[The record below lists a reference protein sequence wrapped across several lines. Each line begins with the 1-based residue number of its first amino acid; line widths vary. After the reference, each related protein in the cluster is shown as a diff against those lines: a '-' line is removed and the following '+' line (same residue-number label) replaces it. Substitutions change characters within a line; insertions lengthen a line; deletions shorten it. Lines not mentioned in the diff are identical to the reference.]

1 MNKRTKKL
9 LEGLPV
15 PRVLPSARGLPVEGK
30 GGDWWEPQQPEVF
43 PRHHSAPSD
52 SECQHFRVPHP
63 RASRRPVSCRAGG
76 GTALYT
82 SWKANVITQNA
93 LWCPGHADP
102 IGVALGVWR
111 SGEGKAAPG
120 ALGDRKE
127 PDLQGLLHPDSL
139 PPAPRNQCLTLGRA
153 CPLPVLQEH
162 KVAWVNPP
170 PPRTVAWWGAVV
182 REKIRHSHPF
192 SQTHPFTALSDK
204 DTHPKPQPSP

>member
-1 MNKRTKKL
+1 M
-9 LEGLPV
+9 

-30 GGDWWEPQQPEVF
+30 GGDWWEPQLPKVF
-43 PRHHSAPSD
+43 PRHHSAPCD

-170 PPRTVAWWGAVV
+170 PPALWPGGGQWSERKYGIPT
-182 REKIRHSHPF
+182 HSLKHTHSLP
-192 SQTHPFTALSDK
+192 SQTKTHTQSPSHHPRA
-204 DTHPKPQPSP
+204 THYGSPDP